1 MELLPRS
8 GSVWG
13 ALLLTTLAGAATA
26 AGAGAAFFTRRTNTR
41 FLSVALGLSGGV
53 MIYISFVELLAGANT
68 ALREAF
74 GGRTG
79 AFAAIAAFFGGM
91 LTAGIID
98 RLVPEPV
105 NPHETK
111 SLEEMNGQAPPDSAK
126 LHRAGIRFAA
136 AIAIHKFPEGLA
148 VFAASLTGLELGI
161 PVALAMALHNI
172 PEGIAVS
179 VPVYYAT
186 GSRAKAFW
194 YASLTG
200 LADPAG
206 DALHRA
212 AEDLDLVARHQF
224 AAVRQAEEL
233 ADGIDFGLSH
243 LGRTAVEI
251 DNPRDAVGAGGA
263 EEVFGRSVNENVGVE
278 EGHIDVLHAVGP
290 RAWRAVQRQP
300 DVEPLLA
307 EASLDLLL
315 RPGMGVKDK
324 PREARGT

>member
-1 MELLPRS
+1 MDLFA

-13 ALLLTTLAGAATA
+13 AFLLTTLAGLATA
-26 AGAGAAFFTRRTNTR
+26 AGAAAAFFARRTNTR
-41 FLSVALGLSGGV
+41 MLSVSLGLSGGV
-53 MIYISFVELLAGANT
+53 MVYISFVELLAGANRV
-68 ALREAF
+68 LREDL

-79 AFAAIAAFFGGM
+79 AFVAISAFFGGI
-91 LTAGIID
+91 LIAAIID
-98 RLVPEPV
+98 RMVPEPV

-111 SLEEMNGQAPPDSAK
+111 SVEEMDIEAPPDCSK

-148 VFAASLTGLELGI
+148 VFAASLSGLELGI

-206 DALHRA
+206 ALLGYLILA
-212 AEDLDLVARHQF
+212 PFLTPVMLEIIY
-224 AAVRQAEEL
+224 AAVAGVMVFVTFDGLLPMAHKYGEEHWAL
-233 ADGIDFGLSH
+233 YGLVSGMFLMAFGLA
-243 LGRTAVEI
+243 LV
-251 DNPRDAVGAGGA
+251 
-263 EEVFGRSVNENVGVE
+263 
-278 EGHIDVLHAVGP
+278 
-290 RAWRAVQRQP
+290 
-300 DVEPLLA
+300 
-307 EASLDLLL
+307 
-315 RPGMGVKDK
+315 
-324 PREARGT
+324 